1 MTASTKT
8 STRRGIRTKALPKA
22 KEGDLVALDQVQT
35 ESEQQATAQRSTR
48 KGQGQSEA
56 DNGADGEHGE
66 HRGTFLLC
74 KNSSDLSGAET
85 TTGPP
90 FPEEKLSNHV
100 HDVHHVHP
108 SAAGAADDDPLG
120 AVTDPGAEDIAAA
133 VALIEDAAAR
143 CKDDPALLASEA
155 FNDAARLVRA
165 QNPGEWFRLRVALK
179 KGKPDGV
186 LLEDIDRAT
195 RPGGDAEEDPTTADE
210 LVALVRERAEL
221 WHAEDGTCYATLNE
235 SPRKTLR
242 LDTKAFIEWLGYAYY
257 QSTAT
262 DKSPGRAAGDVAIR
276 TARMVLTGIAT
287 NEGQER
293 AAYLR
298 TARQADTYYLDLGSD
313 DWSAVEISAQ
323 GWRVIDAPP
332 VRFWRSSTTRPLPM
346 PVSGGDL
353 SALWDF
359 ANIPEAARPLVEA
372 VMLESWRPETPFPL
386 LELIGQ
392 HGSAKS
398 STQSRLRACIDPNA
412 INLRAA
418 PKSVED
424 LYVSAGV
431 NWCCSLNNLSH
442 LSANLQDALCNLATG
457 GGFAGRTLYT
467 NADET
472 VIEAKRPVM
481 LNGIVPLVT
490 AQDLT
495 DRVVHIELPRIDT
508 YRSETE
514 LETDFE
520 KAWPGIFGALL
531 DRFSATLAVLSH
543 VKLER
548 PPRMA
553 DFAKL
558 GEAMLQAQG
567 KTPGAFVSIYEANRR
582 DSVAR
587 NLEASPVAMAIRA
600 LSEAKHNGS
609 ALIFEGTMKELLDRL
624 SNYREQQEA
633 WPKSP
638 RGLGDALRR
647 QRPALAQIGIDIEI
661 TKPGKHG
668 VTVYIRRGGEHGEH
682 GERSLKVFLSEKAGA
697 PHQYADAEEF

>member
-1 MTASTKT
+1 MSTKP
-8 STRRGIRTKALPKA
+8 RRGIRTKIPETVSA
-22 KEGDLVALDQVQT
+22 DLVPLDD
-35 ESEQQATAQRSTR
+35 AKAQGPR
-48 KGQGQSEA
+48 EA
-56 DNGADGEHGE
+56 SHGADGERCE
-66 HRGTFLLC
+66 HRDTFLLC
-74 KNSSDLSGAET
+74 KNSRDPSGAET
-85 TTGPP
+85 DRDAPP
-90 FPEEKLSNHV
+90 PGEKVSNNV
-100 HDVHHVHP
+100 HNVHNVHTCE
-108 SAAGAADDDPLG
+108 AGADEDDPLG
-120 AVTDPGAEDIAAA
+120 DATDPGAEDLAAA
-133 VALIEDAAAR
+133 VALIEEVAAC
-143 CKDDPALLASEA
+143 CKDDPAALASEA
-155 FNDAARLVRA
+155 FNAAARLVRSRD
-165 QNPGEWFRLRVALK
+165 PGEWFRLRVALK

-186 LLEDIDRAT
+186 LLEDIDKAT
-195 RPGGDAEEDPTTADE
+195 RPASEGEDEPTTADE

-257 QSTAT
+257 KSTTT
-262 DKSPGRAAGDVAIR
+262 DQHPGRAAGDVAIR

-298 TARQADTYYLDLGSD
+298 TARHGDAYYLDLGSD
-313 DWSAVEISAQ
+313 DWSAVEITAS
-323 GWRVIDAPP
+323 GWRIIDAPP
-332 VRFWRSSTTRPLPM
+332 VRFWRSSTTRPLPT

-353 SALWDF
+353 ATLWDF

-372 VMLESWRPETPFPL
+372 ELLESWRPETPFPL
-386 LELIGQ
+386 LELVGQ

-398 STQSRLRACIDPNA
+398 STQSRVRCCVDPNA

-495 DRVVHIELPRIDT
+495 DRVVHIELPRIET

-514 LETDFE
+514 LDTDFE
-520 KAWPGIFGALL
+520 QAWPGIVGALL
-531 DRFSATLAVLSH
+531 DRFSATLAVLPSI
-543 VKLER
+543 KLPR

-567 KTPGAFVSIYEANRR
+567 HPPGAFVALYEANRR

-587 NLEASPVAMAIRA
+587 ILEASPVAMAIRA
-600 LSEAKHNGS
+600 LADAQHNGT
-609 ALIFEGTMKELLDRL
+609 ALIFEGTMKQLLDRL
-624 SNYREQQEA
+624 SNYREHQEA

-647 QRPALAQIGIDIEI
+647 QRPALAQIGIEIDIGRGRE
-661 TKPGKHG
+661 G
-668 VTVYIRRGGEHGEH
+668 VNVQMRRS
-682 GERSLKVFLSEKAGA
+682 GERCERCERHLEVFLPGEGDAK
-697 PHQYADAEEF
+697 PDFADTEVF

>member
-1 MTASTKT
+1 MSTTTKKP
-8 STRRGIRTKALPKA
+8 SRRGIRVKAIPEAVDADSAPTDDTKAMP
-22 KEGDLVALDQVQT
+22 
-35 ESEQQATAQRSTR
+35 
-48 KGQGQSEA
+48 SEA
-56 DNGADGEHGE
+56 SQSADGERCE
-66 HRGTFLLC
+66 HRDAFLLC
-74 KNSSDLSGAET
+74 KNSSDQSGAESASVS
-85 TTGPP
+85 P
-90 FPEEKLSNHV
+90 FAGEKLSNNV
-100 HDVHHVHP
+100 HNVHNVHT
-108 SAAGAADDDPLG
+108 SDTGAADDDDPFG
-120 AVTDPGAEDIAAA
+120 IATDPGAEDLAAA
-133 VALIEDAAAR
+133 VALIEDAIAR
-143 CKDDPALLASEA
+143 CKDDPSLLASDA
-155 FNDAARLVRA
+155 FNDAARLVRSKDR
-165 QNPGEWFRLRVALK
+165 GEWVRLRVALK
-179 KGKPDGV
+179 QGKPNGV
-186 LLEDIDRAT
+186 LLDDIDKAT
-195 RPGGDAEEDPTTADE
+195 RPEGDGEAESTTADE
-210 LVALVRERAEL
+210 LVALVQERAEL

-242 LDTKAFIEWLGYAYY
+242 LDTKAFIEWLGYSYY
-257 QSTAT
+257 QATAT
-262 DKSPGRAAGDVAIR
+262 DKSPGRAASDVAIR

-298 TARQADTYYLDLGSD
+298 TARHGDTYYLDLGSD
-313 DWSAVEISAQ
+313 DWSAVEISAN

-431 NWCCSLNNLSH
+431 NWVCSLNNLSH

-495 DRVVHIELPRIDT
+495 DRVVHVELPRIET

-514 LETDFE
+514 LDADFE
-520 KAWPGIFGALL
+520 RAWPGIFGALL
-531 DRFSATLAVLSH
+531 DRFSAALATLPV
-543 VKLER
+543 VTIKR

-558 GEAMLQAQG
+558 GEAVLQSQG
-567 KTPGAFVSIYEANRR
+567 KPAGAFVALYETNRR

-600 LSEAKHNGS
+600 LADAQHNGS
-609 ALIFEGTMKELLDRL
+609 ALIFQGTMKQLLDRL
-624 SNYREQQEA
+624 SDYREQQDA

-638 RGLGDALRR
+638 RGLGDAIRR
-647 QRPALAQIGIDIEI
+647 QRPALAQVGIEI
-661 TKPGKHG
+661 EINRGREGMNVLIRREREHCERCERHSEVFVPGKGKPGAAM
-668 VTVYIRRGGEHGEH
+668 
-682 GERSLKVFLSEKAGA
+682 SDF
-697 PHQYADAEEF
+697 EEF